1 MLRNFIMVFIDFFV
15 FMESLLLRNCSPIVV
30 LHSTTG
36 ADNALLLY
44 LHDRSY
50 RCLVTDLFFFHILPN
65 CIIKFIKDMS
75 IRAEKQRE
83 RIFIDAESLKRQN
96 IYAES
101 NFLRF
106 ETSV

>member
-1 MLRNFIMVFIDFFV
+1 
-15 FMESLLLRNCSPIVV
+15 
-30 LHSTTG
+30 
-36 ADNALLLY
+36 
-44 LHDRSY
+44 
-50 RCLVTDLFFFHILPN
+50 
-65 CIIKFIKDMS
+65 MS

-96 IYAES
+96 IYVGS